1 MQEKLSI
8 KKVYRNAYRYVASH
22 LFAFAF
28 LTIFYFLGSLL
39 PMIFGSSSFWGV
51 SLAYN
56 YLFFYFAAGCYYKQR
71 ILWDREVFTAAGLR
85 FLLAIVLFVLSIFVS
100 SLAINVGIH
109 IIGRLFPVHG
119 PAAVS
124 AVLESLPWLL
134 AKRIF
139 IFFLFIAFFIVPSF
153 AFVSEITGKKRSLV
167 AAYSKTK
174 GDLPRIAAVV
184 AGTFLLLW
192 LSMLALSFVNV
203 FLASLVRAAIL
214 VFISILYF
222 KMYDFFYFFP
232 QTRRD
237 SRTAKDE
244 TEKALP
250 RRDASGRFAA
260 ADTNGMKEKK
270 ADTTDDKAETD
281 NLSEGEDNAG

>member
-1 MQEKLSI
+1 M
-8 KKVYRNAYRYVASH
+8 
-22 LFAFAF
+22 
-28 LTIFYFLGSLL
+28 
-39 PMIFGSSSFWGV
+39 
-51 SLAYN
+51 
-56 YLFFYFAAGCYYKQR
+56 
-71 ILWDREVFTAAGLR
+71 
-85 FLLAIVLFVLSIFVS
+85 
-100 SLAINVGIH
+100 
-109 IIGRLFPVHG
+109 
-119 PAAVS
+119 
-124 AVLESLPWLL
+124 
-134 AKRIF
+134 
-139 IFFLFIAFFIVPSF
+139 
-153 AFVSEITGKKRSLV
+153 
-167 AAYSKTK
+167 
-174 GDLPRIAAVV
+174 

-222 KMYDFFYFFP
+222 KMYDFFYCFP

-244 TEKALP
+244 PEKALP

>member
-1 MQEKLSI
+1 M
-8 KKVYRNAYRYVASH
+8 
-22 LFAFAF
+22 
-28 LTIFYFLGSLL
+28 
-39 PMIFGSSSFWGV
+39 
-51 SLAYN
+51 
-56 YLFFYFAAGCYYKQR
+56 
-71 ILWDREVFTAAGLR
+71 
-85 FLLAIVLFVLSIFVS
+85 
-100 SLAINVGIH
+100 AINVGIH

-222 KMYDFFYFFP
+222 KMYDFFYCFP

-244 TEKALP
+244 PEKALP

-260 ADTNGMKEKK
+260 ADTNGMKERK
-270 ADTTDDKAETD
+270 ADTTNDKAETD

>member
-153 AFVSEITGKKRSLV
+153 AFVSEITGKKR
-167 AAYSKTK
+167 
-174 GDLPRIAAVV
+174 
-184 AGTFLLLW
+184 LLQL
-192 LSMLALSFVNV
+192 
-203 FLASLVRAAIL
+203 
-214 VFISILYF
+214 
-222 KMYDFFYFFP
+222 
-232 QTRRD
+232 
-237 SRTAKDE
+237 TAKR
-244 TEKALP
+244 KAICRGLRP
-250 RRDASGRFAA
+250 WWRERSCYCGFPCWR
-260 ADTNGMKEKK
+260 
-270 ADTTDDKAETD
+270 
-281 NLSEGEDNAG
+281 

>member
-214 VFISILYF
+214 VSSASCILRCTISF
-222 KMYDFFYFFP
+222 TAF
-232 QTRRD
+232 RRHGGTVERQ
-237 SRTAKDE
+237 RTKRKSLA
-244 TEKALP
+244 AP
-250 RRDASGRFAA
+250 RRFRQICGGRYQRH
-260 ADTNGMKEKK
+260 ERKK